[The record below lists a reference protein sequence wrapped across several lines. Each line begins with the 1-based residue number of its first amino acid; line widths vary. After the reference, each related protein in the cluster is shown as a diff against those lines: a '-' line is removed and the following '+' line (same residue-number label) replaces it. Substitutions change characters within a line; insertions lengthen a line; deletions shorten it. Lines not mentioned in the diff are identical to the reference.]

1 MTIQSSY
8 QNLAA
13 KVQTTTAATAAQ
25 MVSNQVQQTQNQNQT
40 QYQNQMSNSV
50 PPVNDPAMG
59 NRINLLA

>member
-1 MTIQSSY
+1 MTIQSNY

-13 KVQTTTAATAAQ
+13 KVQSSATNTTAQ
-25 MVSNQVQQTQNQNQT
+25 MVSNQVQPQNQNQT
-40 QYQNQMSNSV
+40 QYQNMMNNSV